1 MSSSESRSARAGTP
15 IRPARCELRPALL
28 EAISQWA
35 AAVALV
41 PPTLWRLAETILGLH
56 PAERHHRVPKDF
68 GWGNRLKA
76 LGLAVALR
84 GSRRY
89 CSAIRARQAQIQRPV
104 QTRGPCG
111 GGISRRRPD
120 VGA

>member
-1 MSSSESRSARAGTP
+1 
-15 IRPARCELRPALL
+15 
-28 EAISQWA
+28 
-35 AAVALV
+35 
-41 PPTLWRLAETILGLH
+41 ETILGLH

-120 VGA
+120 VGALTQAFIWRTKWVSRANLKLVFGGTMTITGIISAILIGLV